1 MRTAARKRN
10 LVQKTTEADVAGWLR
25 RAGVER
31 WLERLTGVV
40 LIGFGA
46 RLAAE
51 AR

>member
-1 MRTAARKRN
+1 MLIWLEDRGG
-10 LVQKTTEADVAGWLR
+10 GWLR
-25 RAGVER
+25 RAGVAR

-40 LIGFGA
+40 LMGFGA